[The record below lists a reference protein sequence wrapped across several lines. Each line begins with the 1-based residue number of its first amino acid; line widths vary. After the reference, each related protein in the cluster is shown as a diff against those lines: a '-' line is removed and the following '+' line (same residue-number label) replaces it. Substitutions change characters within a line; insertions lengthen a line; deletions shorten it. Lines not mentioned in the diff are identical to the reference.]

1 MGDTKIDYDE
11 KFGMNTFKREICNV
25 MGEKFWDALT
35 ENLSLPDIE
44 MECSCQCRNM
54 FAFMRRFEAATG
66 QEAVQKIL
74 YRVRHG
80 LHPSQSAWA
89 REEFLKI
96 GDLDR
101 FLEIHQKAELENFI
115 R

>member
-54 FAFMRRFEAATG
+54 FAFLRRRPVRKQYKRFSTG
-66 QEAVQKIL
+66 YGMGCIL
-74 YRVRHG
+74 
-80 LHPSQSAWA
+80 PSRRGHEKS
-89 REEFLKI
+89 F
-96 GDLDR
+96 
-101 FLEIHQKAELENFI
+101 
-115 R
+115 